1 MVTRLYLNELG
12 EVTEYSLGIEI
23 IKLVVVKKKQTPILV
38 KSLITKTRSELSDKA
53 LQKKVI
59 DLIEKIVVYKLP
71 RISHQELVKMFG
83 LGDFDI
89 KTTRLY
95 EELKQETTLELVIR
109 QLRRRIDNLSPQL
122 SERIS
127 QLSIEQLENLAEA
140 LLDFSTEGDLIV
152 WLQDNL
158 TQA

>member
-1 MVTRLYLNELG
+1 MGVG
-12 EVTEYSLGIEI
+12 I
-23 IKLVVVKKKQTPILV
+23 IKLVVVNKKQTPILV
-38 KSLITKTRSELSDKA
+38 KSLITKTRSEVSDKA

-59 DLIEKIVVYKLP
+59 DLIETIVVYKLP
-71 RISHQELVKMFG
+71 RISRQELIKMFG

-89 KTTRLY
+89 KTIRLY
-95 EELKQETTLELVIR
+95 EELKQETTLELVMR
-109 QLRRRIDNLSPQL
+109 QLQRRIGNLSPQL
-122 SERIS
+122 QDRIS

-140 LLDFSTEGDLIV
+140 LLDFSTEGDLVV